1 MKKHQRLHIVAVLTT
16 IVACSILI
24 LSFVPFSILE
34 RFGIDEKNG
43 NWLGPVCIV
52 LIYLSIILWI
62 IYYKLSKPK
71 KTYTPIQI
79 KRLRMWGSLTLSYAI
94 VSLFVAF
101 LTTLAC
107 ITGADEGVSAIHTMC
122 LLCWIIFTPS
132 LTIATATCWI
142 SYFQPLI
149 EKRREGKR
157 IALRREKQKQHEADL
172 ERRVAAGEFQ
182 MYLQQFEHLAKT
194 AAELL
199 PVSQDKHGFSKFG
212 GLPLVPS
219 CFRWPR
225 HNDEPRQF
233 VAQFDFA
240 EINPDGQLKDF
251 PATGLMYIF
260 IDDICNGCDCKVL
273 FFEQAEKLT
282 VAKKPEDLETVYKE
296 IFLTHELIKTYP
308 GIWTCDEAKQ
318 ICDSNPQNGMDEVY
332 SNKTSE
338 RCERNF
344 VGGWSSYGDID
355 WFMDEQERPEE
366 WVLLCQIASDENCDD
381 DGFMWSDAG
390 TLYFYIRKKDL
401 IAQKFDNVQLDMECG

>member
-1 MKKHQRLHIVAVLTT
+1 
-16 IVACSILI
+16 
-24 LSFVPFSILE
+24 
-34 RFGIDEKNG
+34 
-43 NWLGPVCIV
+43 
-52 LIYLSIILWI
+52 
-62 IYYKLSKPK
+62 
-71 KTYTPIQI
+71 
-79 KRLRMWGSLTLSYAI
+79 
-94 VSLFVAF
+94 
-101 LTTLAC
+101 
-107 ITGADEGVSAIHTMC
+107 MC

-240 EINPDGQLKDF
+240 EINTLKF
-251 PATGLMYIF
+251 SCFFFGAFMFCHFYTEIVSTAHIF
-260 IDDICNGCDCKVL
+260 HT
-273 FFEQAEKLT
+273 F
-282 VAKKPEDLETVYKE
+282 
-296 IFLTHELIKTYP
+296 
-308 GIWTCDEAKQ
+308 
-318 ICDSNPQNGMDEVY
+318 
-332 SNKTSE
+332 
-338 RCERNF
+338 
-344 VGGWSSYGDID
+344 
-355 WFMDEQERPEE
+355 
-366 WVLLCQIASDENCDD
+366 
-381 DGFMWSDAG
+381 
-390 TLYFYIRKKDL
+390 
-401 IAQKFDNVQLDMECG
+401 